1 MALELRQQLK
11 LTQQLVMT
19 PQLQQAIK
27 LLQLSTLELSDAV
40 QQEIEQNP
48 LLEEDTNTPD
58 SNHESLQEMSGEIGE
73 LPPAEEPLPILERTE
88 EVSLDADAGLK
99 EIDWSDYE
107 NEYETSS
114 SFKER
119 DTGDQPS
126 RLDILTKKTSLEDHL
141 LWQLKFNELT
151 PEEEEVGLF
160 MIGNLTRDGFLEV
173 TEEEII
179 EATNSSP
186 EVVLRVLALLQ
197 DMDPSGVGA
206 RNLKE
211 CLLLQLAH
219 LGLSDSTASLIVR
232 DYMHF
237 LETRNY
243 GAIAKVA
250 KLPIKEVLEA
260 VGVVTG
266 LNPHPGRAFSDDEP
280 HFITP
285 DVYVYKMDGEYVIQL
300 NDDGL
305 PRLKISSFYK
315 DILKDQKDMPA
326 AAASE
331 TKGYIQEKLR
341 SAMWLIK
348 SIQQRQRTIYKVVE
362 SLVKF
367 QYDFFEKGPTCLKP
381 LILRDV
387 ADDIS
392 MHESTVS
399 RVTTNKYVHT
409 PQGIYELKYF
419 FNSSIERYDGE
430 ESMASESIKVKMR
443 QMLQEENPEKP
454 LSDMAI
460 SEEFGKDNIK
470 IARRT
475 VAKYREQLGILP
487 AKFRRKHKIPK
498 G

>member
-11 LTQQLVMT
+11 LSQQLVMT
-19 PQLQQAIK
+19 PQLQLAIK
-27 LLQLSTLELSDAV
+27 LLQLSTLELSDVV

-58 SNHESLQEMSGEIGE
+58 SHHESLQEVMGEA
-73 LPPAEEPLPILERTE
+73 PPPEEPSPMLERTA
-88 EVSLDADAGLK
+88 EVSLDDNAGLK
-99 EIDWSDYE
+99 EIDWSNYE
-107 NEYETSS
+107 NEYETPS

-119 DTGDQPS
+119 DDGEMS
-126 RLDILTKKTSLEDHL
+126 SSLDILTKKTSLEDHL

-151 PEEEEVGLF
+151 EEEEKVGVF
-160 MIGNLTRDGFLEV
+160 IIGNLNRDGFLQVDEAD
-173 TEEEII
+173 II
-179 EATNSSP
+179 AETNSSP
-186 EVVLRVLALLQ
+186 VTVQWLLALIQ

-211 CLLLQLAH
+211 SLLLQLSH
-219 LGLSDSTASLIVR
+219 LFLSDSSASLLVR

-243 GAIAKVA
+243 VGIAKA
-250 KLPIKEVLEA
+250 SKLPMKEVLTA
-260 VGVVTG
+260 VELITG
-266 LNPHPGRAFSDDEP
+266 LNPHPGRAFADDEA

-285 DVYVYKMDGEYVIQL
+285 DIYVYKMDGEYVIQL

-305 PRLKISSFYK
+305 PRLKISNFYK
-315 DILKDQKDMPA
+315 DILKDHKDIPIA
-326 AAASE
+326 TVNE

-367 QYDFFEKGPTCLKP
+367 QLDFFEKGPTFLKP

-387 ADDIS
+387 ADDIE

-419 FNSSIERYDGE
+419 FNSSIGRYDGE
-430 ESMASESIKVKMR
+430 EDMASESIKVKMR
-443 QMLQEENPEKP
+443 QIFQDENPNKP

-460 SEEFGKDNIK
+460 SELFAKENIK

-487 AKFRRKHKIPK
+487 AKYRKKPTISK
-498 G
+498 R

>member
-58 SNHESLQEMSGEIGE
+58 NNHESLQEITGE
-73 LPPAEEPLPILERTE
+73 PPPPEEPMPLLDRTA
-88 EVSLDADAGLK
+88 EVSLEDNAGLK

-107 NEYETSS
+107 NEYDTSS
-114 SFKER
+114 TFKER
-119 DTGDQPS
+119 DGGDLPS
-126 RLDILTKKTSLEDHL
+126 RMDILTKKTTLEDHL

-151 PEEEEVGLF
+151 AEEEEVGLF

-173 TEEEII
+173 DDAEII
-179 EATNSSP
+179 EATGSTP
-186 EVVLRVLALLQ
+186 ETVSRVLAMLQ

-206 RNLKE
+206 RSLKE

-219 LGLSDSTASLIVR
+219 LTLSDSTASLIVR
-232 DYMHF
+232 NYMNY

-260 VGVVTG
+260 VSVITG
-266 LNPHPGRAFSDDEP
+266 LNPHPGRAFSDEEA
-280 HFITP
+280 HFVIP
-285 DVYVYKMDGEYVIQL
+285 DVYVYKMDDEYVIQL

-305 PRLKISSFYK
+305 PRLKISNFYK
-315 DILKDQKDMPA
+315 DILKDQKGISSEA
-326 AAASE
+326 ATE

-367 QYDFFEKGPTCLKP
+367 QLEFFEKGPTCLKP

-430 ESMASESIKVKMR
+430 DAMASESIKVKMR
-443 QMLQEENPEKP
+443 QMLQEENSEKP

-460 SEEFGKDNIK
+460 SEEFAKDNIK

-487 AKFRRKHKIPK
+487 AKFRRKHKMPA
-498 G
+498 

>member
-27 LLQLSTLELSDAV
+27 LLQLSTLELAEAV

-48 LLEEDTNTPD
+48 LLEEETISPD
-58 SNHESLQEMSGEIGE
+58 GDH
-73 LPPAEEPLPILERTE
+73 EPLPEETLGEPQPHEEPAPLLERTA
-88 EVSLDADAGLK
+88 EVSLDDNAGLK

-119 DTGDQPS
+119 DSGDLPS
-126 RLDILTKKTSLEDHL
+126 RLDILTKKTTLEDHL
-141 LWQLKFNELT
+141 LWQLKFNDLT
-151 PEEEEVGLF
+151 PKEEEVGMFIL
-160 MIGNLTRDGFLEV
+160 GNLTKDGFLEV
-173 TEEEII
+173 SDEEIVT
-179 EATNSSP
+179 ATHSEP
-186 EVVLRVLALLQ
+186 ATVQRVLAMVQ

-211 CLLLQLAH
+211 CLLLQLTH
-219 LGLSDSTASLIVR
+219 LSLSDSTASRIVR
-232 DYMHF
+232 DHMHF
-237 LETRNY
+237 LEIKNY
-243 GAIAKVA
+243 GAIAKA
-250 KLPIKEVLEA
+250 TRLPIKEVLEA
-260 VGVVTG
+260 VTVITG
-266 LNPHPGRAFSDDEP
+266 LNPHPGRAFSDDES

-285 DVYVYKMDGEYVIQL
+285 DVYVYKLDDEYVIQL

-305 PRLKISSFYK
+305 PRLKISKFYR
-315 DILKDQKDMPA
+315 DILKDQTGLSA
-326 AAASE
+326 EAVSE

-367 QYDFFEKGPTCLKP
+367 QNEFFEKGPTRLKP

-387 ADDIS
+387 ADDIG

-419 FNSSIERYDGE
+419 FNSSISRYDGE
-430 ESMASESIKVKMR
+430 EAMASESIKVKMR
-443 QMLQEENPEKP
+443 QMIQEENPEKP
-454 LSDMAI
+454 FSDLLLSEKFA
-460 SEEFGKDNIK
+460 EEGIK

-475 VAKYREQLGILP
+475 VDKYREQLGILP
-487 AKFRRKHKIPK
+487 TKFRKKPK
-498 G
+498 LPKA